1 MFLTGGGGDRLA
13 HPDNLFSKQLSVQR
27 KYYFSLLKE
36 TLMIIIATSIDCILI
51 VYKYINE

>member
-1 MFLTGGGGDRLA
+1 MFLTGGVDRLA